1 MARYITT
8 TGSASTTVR
17 SVSANTTAAAN
28 ERLLIDTSGATVT
41 ITLPSS
47 ANTLLNDTIQ
57 FIDVAG
63 NFGTNNC
70 TIARNGHNIH
80 GLAED
85 LSLDI
90 GNSAATLVY
99 SGVTY
104 GWVLA
109 GS

>member
-8 TGSASTTVR
+8 TGSAGTTVR
-17 SVSANTTAAAN
+17 TVSASTSAVAN
-28 ERLLIDTSGATVT
+28 ERLLIDTSSATVT
-41 ITLPSS
+41 VTLPASTS
-47 ANTLLNDTIQ
+47 AQINDTIQ
-57 FIDVAG
+57 FIDIAG
-63 NFGTNNC
+63 NFGTNAC
-70 TIARNGHNIH
+70 TVARNGALIH

-99 SGVTY
+99 SGATY

>member
-17 SVSANTTAAAN
+17 TVTGNTSAVAN
-28 ERLLIDTSGATVT
+28 ERLLVDTSSTAVTV
-41 ITLPSS
+41 TLPSQ
-47 ANTLLNDTIQ
+47 ATTLVNDTIQ

-63 NFGTNNC
+63 DFGTNNC
-70 TIARNGHNIH
+70 TVARNGHNIH

-85 LSLDI
+85 VALDI

-99 SGVTY
+99 SGATY

>member
-17 SVSANTTAAAN
+17 AISGNTTAVAN
-28 ERLLIDTSGATVT
+28 ERLLVDTSTVAVT
-41 ITLPSS
+41 VTLPST
-47 ANTLLNDTIQ
+47 ATTLINDTIQ

-70 TIARNGHNIH
+70 TLARNGHNIH

-85 LSLDI
+85 LALDI
-90 GNSAATLVY
+90 GNSSATLVY

>member
-8 TGSASTTVR
+8 TGSAGTTVR
-17 SVSANTTAAAN
+17 TVTANTSAVAN
-28 ERLLIDTSGATVT
+28 ERLLIDTTAGA
-41 ITLPSS
+41 ITL
-47 ANTLLNDTIQ
+47 TLPGTSDTLVNDTIQ
-57 FIDVAG
+57 FIDIGG
-63 NFGTNNC
+63 NFGTNNA
-70 TIARNGHNIH
+70 TVARNGHKIH
-80 GLAED
+80 GLTED

-99 SGVTY
+99 SGATY

>member
-17 SVSANTTAAAN
+17 TVSASTTAVAN
-28 ERLLIDTSGATVT
+28 ERLLVDTSGGAITV
-41 ITLPSS
+41 TLPSS
-47 ANTLLNDTIQ
+47 ATTLLNDTIQ
-57 FIDVAG
+57 IIDVGG
-63 NFGTNNC
+63 NFGTAAC
-70 TIARNGHNIH
+70 IVARNGHNIH

-85 LSLDI
+85 LTLDL
-90 GNSAATLVY
+90 GNSAAVLVY
-99 SGVTY
+99 SGTQY